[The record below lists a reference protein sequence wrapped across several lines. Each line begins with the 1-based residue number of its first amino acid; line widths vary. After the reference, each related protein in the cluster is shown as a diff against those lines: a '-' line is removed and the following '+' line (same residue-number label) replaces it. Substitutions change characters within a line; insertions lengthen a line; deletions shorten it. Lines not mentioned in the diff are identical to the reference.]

1 MLSTSHIRT
10 YLWGYSQR
18 GQMCR
23 TVTAWGRP
31 SRNAISTI
39 QYSAHWSGIKVE
51 GGRSQHIHTDSCM
64 QHIFFWNELTYCWS
78 HQSPVSSAIFVDSA
92 SPSLEASVLYSVGL
106 SLYTI
111 WPQPVIHGES
121 SKFLGP
127 VDTSHFISPAFR
139 QLFLVYPTF
148 HCVKQSGKT
157 LW

>member
-92 SPSLEASVLYSVGL
+92 SPSLGSFCALQCWVKSVYNMASTCHPWWVFQ
-106 SLYTI
+106 I
-111 WPQPVIHGES
+111 P
-121 SKFLGP
+121 GP
-127 VDTSHFISPAFR
+127 SGYF
-139 QLFLVYPTF
+139 TF
-148 HCVKQSGKT
+148 HLSSIQTTVLGLPNLPLCKAIR
-157 LW
+157 